1 MRGYFKYGHRKG
13 RLPWTGD
20 VSGIVDQR
28 PGLQLKDTFFGI
40 RVIVAERPG
49 CLGMFVGVNGEG
61 DRSAIVKVFEGWNA
75 ANRSLLHHTVTF
87 LHSPKHRRVIGE

>member
-1 MRGYFKYGHRKG
+1 MRSYFKYGHRKW

-61 DRSAIVKVFEGWNA
+61 DRGAIVKVFEGWNA
-75 ANRSLLHHTVTF
+75 VNRALLDHMVTF
-87 LHSPKHRRVIGE
+87 LHSPKHWCVIGE